1 MFLSGL
7 INFNPSAPSLKKTF
21 NTSQNQPPTR
31 AMLRHPYVV
40 PVLNFLYVTIGGIF
54 FILLIALNY
63 EQYGWLQNP
72 SEIKLAI
79 WIISALFL
87 VYLSTFVDYS
97 RRPWLLILYLI
108 ATIYLLRFP
117 LLRRKKVVEVAPIP
131 TKHD

>member
-1 MFLSGL
+1 
-7 INFNPSAPSLKKTF
+7 
-21 NTSQNQPPTR
+21 
-31 AMLRHPYVV
+31 MLRHPYVV

-63 EQYGWLQNP
+63 EQHGWLQNP